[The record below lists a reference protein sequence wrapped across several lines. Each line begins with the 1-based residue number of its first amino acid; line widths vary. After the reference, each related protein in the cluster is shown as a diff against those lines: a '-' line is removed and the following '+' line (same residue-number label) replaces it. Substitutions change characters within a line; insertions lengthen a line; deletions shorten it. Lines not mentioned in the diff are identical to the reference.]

1 MASKWSITL
10 LALLVLLSATYAADN
25 SSVDN
30 DWRVFINS
38 NCIITDEP
46 FLLPQSDDEAT
57 ARMAPLFGI
66 LVSKLASTLIS
77 TVIEG
82 SVGGLGG
89 QAARKD
95 TKYVTAKDFNLYLA
109 DLSESPATSIN
120 PRLGCLT
127 VVAGQFHPDSLD
139 CTGDYIPREVS
150 VESVQL
156 PQSEWQT
163 TRTDNSV
170 ENILRRANV
179 CMAGQT
185 KSVYEARVLLSDD
198 KTAYR
203 MNNAGY
209 WINSLMSTKSTT
221 ASRNLLYT
229 LEIVGPAAGSGGPA
243 LSTAWVNIGRVSAG
257 DTAIGGYHSDWLRV
271 PPMSRSARQAHA
283 SDTAIHQEVIG
294 QIEALE
300 RAVVRDSRL
309 LAGIQERA
317 RTVGPEVRE
326 GLEKEMA
333 KIGVRLVTKEAMLEA
348 RLGEYDDL
356 SQSRLLYM
364 PVIMRFG
371 ITETRSERKTM
382 QMVAAILEANSKV
395 LADTANEMIGID
407 RSLNLE
413 TTESDLEILRESYF
427 DALVAINTS
436 LPDSNNEVEELEQE
450 LTLAKES
457 YNVARLA
464 TGLSPID

>member
-1 MASKWSITL
+1 
-10 LALLVLLSATYAADN
+10 
-25 SSVDN
+25 
-30 DWRVFINS
+30 
-38 NCIITDEP
+38 
-46 FLLPQSDDEAT
+46 
-57 ARMAPLFGI
+57 MAPLFGI
-66 LVSKLASTLIS
+66 LVSKLASTLIN

-82 SVGGLGG
+82 SVGGLGR

-120 PRLGCLT
+120 PRLGCIT

-156 PQSEWQT
+156 SQSEWQT

-185 KSVYEARVLLSDD
+185 KSVYEARILLSDD

-229 LEIVGPAAGSGGPA
+229 LEIVGPSAGSGGPA

-257 DTAIGGYHSDWLRV
+257 DNAIGGYQSDWLRV
-271 PPMSRSARQAHA
+271 PQMSRSARQAHA

-309 LAGIQERA
+309 LAGIRERA
-317 RTVGPEVRE
+317 RTAGPEVRE

-348 RLGEYDDL
+348 RFGEYDDL
-356 SQSRLLYM
+356 PQSRLLYM
-364 PVIMRFG
+364 PVTMRFG

-395 LADTANEMIGID
+395 LSDTACDMIGID

-413 TTESDLEILRESYF
+413 SAEADLETLRESYF
-427 DALVAINTS
+427 DALVAVNAS
-436 LPDSNNEVEELEQE
+436 LPDSNNEVEELERE
-450 LTLAKES
+450 LTVAKES
-457 YNVARLA
+457 YNAARLA

>member
-1 MASKWSITL
+1 
-10 LALLVLLSATYAADN
+10 
-25 SSVDN
+25 
-30 DWRVFINS
+30 
-38 NCIITDEP
+38 
-46 FLLPQSDDEAT
+46 
-57 ARMAPLFGI
+57 
-66 LVSKLASTLIS
+66 
-77 TVIEG
+77 
-82 SVGGLGG
+82 
-89 QAARKD
+89 
-95 TKYVTAKDFNLYLA
+95 
-109 DLSESPATSIN
+109 
-120 PRLGCLT
+120 
-127 VVAGQFHPDSLD
+127 
-139 CTGDYIPREVS
+139 
-150 VESVQL
+150 
-156 PQSEWQT
+156 
-163 TRTDNSV
+163 
-170 ENILRRANV
+170 
-179 CMAGQT
+179 MAGQT
-185 KSVYEARVLLSDD
+185 KSVYEARILFSDD

-209 WINSLMSTKSTT
+209 WINSLISTKSTT

-229 LEIVGPAAGSGGPA
+229 LEIVGPAAGSGRPA

-356 SQSRLLYM
+356 PQSRLLYM

-413 TTESDLEILRESYF
+413 PAESDLEILRESYF
-427 DALVAINTS
+427 DALVAVNTS

-457 YNVARLA
+457 YNAARLA